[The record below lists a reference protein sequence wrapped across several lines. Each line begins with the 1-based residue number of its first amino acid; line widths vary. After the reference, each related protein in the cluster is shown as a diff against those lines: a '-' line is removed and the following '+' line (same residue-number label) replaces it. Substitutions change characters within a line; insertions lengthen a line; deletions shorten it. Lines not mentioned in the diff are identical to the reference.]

1 MADAQANIDINLNAS
16 QALATLRSLQAEI
29 SLFQQKMTKLNANA
43 NAQAVG
49 MQRNLLNSINSTG
62 QFSARMTTIASSTES
77 FTNAL
82 EKNKLSMGQYF
93 RYAGASSKNFSKLFR
108 TELDTVNK
116 VARERVKTLQTQYIK
131 MGRDASGSLKAIAIR
146 PLALDM
152 ESLATKTAIASQKQA
167 LFNQLIRQGSTNM
180 LNWGKNTQWAGRQ
193 LMVGFTIPLT
203 IFGTVASKAFMD
215 LEEQAIRFKRVYGE
229 LFTSQAETDK
239 MLASLKE
246 LGSEFTKYGVALK
259 DTMAMAAD
267 AAAMGKMGADLL
279 AQVSQASRLAVL
291 GGVGQQEALDTTIS
305 LTNTFGIAADKLSE
319 KIDFLNAVENQTVVS
334 IEDLTTAIPK
344 AGPVVKQL
352 GGDVEDLAFFL
363 TAMKEGGINASEG
376 ANALK
381 SGLASLIN
389 PSAKASE
396 MLAGFGINING
407 IVEAN
412 AGDIKGTV
420 IEFAKALD
428 TLDPLNRAR
437 AIEQLFGKFQ
447 FSRLSTLFQ
456 NVVAE
461 GNQASRVLKLTAS
474 STEELAILSQRE
486 LQRIEDSPLFKFRK
500 AWEDLTVALAPV
512 GEAFLKAVTPIMEF
526 GTKILNKFNDLS
538 DGGKQVVIGL
548 VATLGVIAPSVLMIV
563 GLFANGVANIIKFFA
578 AITQIGKG
586 SAGVRDLGTQTEY
599 MTQQQLEAQAV
610 AAALNQTH
618 TNLKQ
623 TFSSETAAVRVL
635 TAAYQ
640 EQVAAQRLLLGVPVR
655 GGRARGMSSGGVI
668 PKYANGI
675 FSVPG
680 PKGAGDVVPAML
692 SPGEAVIPAKQAQK
706 YGGFIKSMIADNVPG
721 FRSGYSYPGSKPIS
735 EANPIELAK
744 ANAAAAATEKELL
757 KMRKEGTAITNSEIE
772 SAKTINRSHRV
783 DLTGL
788 NKKDISLWDK
798 PGMWNPR
805 TGGENNLIGD
815 TVRKSPNNQKVLS
828 EYLKKTNASSKDIRS
843 IMDKTQKGIA
853 LSNREASI
861 QGKALRAIGK
871 DWSAG
876 KIPKKAM
883 SATFGKYAR
892 AVGVGQLAADKLP
905 QSDWTPAQKKAA
917 DRHVASLK
925 KSTNANEQNTK
936 TTQQATTEKK
946 KNTAAV
952 KKVTKTTTQ
961 AAKAAKKSATVV
973 PPVAPLGKP
982 APTGPITSTVG
993 KDGKTYY
1000 SQGGRR
1006 IPAPAPAPANAQA
1019 PKGRMGVGGI
1029 GMATMTAG
1037 MVAGMMPGEAGQK
1050 LAGPLMAGGM
1060 AMSLWPTLQPLIM
1073 TPIGALVAVIG
1084 ASVAAILVWNAR
1096 IKQSA
1101 KRGAEFA
1108 ESIGMTTKSVQTLS
1122 EFTGTVSAT
1131 ELRKKSKDNMLL
1143 GRQPFTADQL
1153 AFGQSFVETDQ
1164 GKQMIETVNRLQK
1177 EGRSSQEIGSTIAR
1191 NLTNAMLQGVLTE
1204 DQARGIVQALGQE
1217 LNDYSIPMNISGK
1230 LTELVGI
1237 DGVLLNKDPFQL
1249 SVEIQKDAMN
1259 DQAEMFGA
1267 TLAQIAGN
1275 NLGDF
1280 IDSKQAMWGSV
1291 IGGVTGAIVGGV
1303 AGAVTTG
1310 GLGTGAGAVVG
1321 GLGGATAGGGFGAA
1335 LAMEEKNTELR
1346 SMAINLGYDA
1356 LELGQQQLDSIDMQY
1371 SQQLN
1376 LVDQKIS
1383 QATTEAEINRLMSE
1397 RQSITDRYT
1406 EAQGKILDQNQQIV
1420 DSLVQQAELIG
1431 RKKFFDISKESALGM
1446 FPGME
1451 ALIGPAMD
1459 TALKMS
1465 ETKPAETSSVYDN
1478 GLPKYGTTG
1487 RAYSRYNVLGPKTSS
1502 GRGTLKGQAIANQA
1516 VEDKRNFAVQV
1527 TADFMGGNLS
1537 PFVFNDLI
1545 EAGSKDT
1552 AITRKYNV
1560 LAKEVGGA
1568 KTGQL
1573 VELLSHYGQGPGA
1586 EDTGSFKFAMNFA
1599 AKNVDKVDKVT
1610 EAIAILSGVDTA
1622 YGFEV
1627 DLSENGV
1634 EERLNEIMAGLE
1646 ILKDYPDM
1654 IDLSTV
1660 TKDAAG
1666 GNEIFQQFLDSYGD
1680 LENLG
1685 DVSKSF
1691 LIDFIATM
1699 NNPDLVSQYMAAT
1712 GQAAGGV
1719 ARQIESGSLTKG
1731 DMTTAIL
1738 KAQGKTPGTNAAA
1751 APVTDTSGG
1760 GTDSSWLDPI
1770 VQSQRDNLDLGQQ
1783 ITAGWDDSL
1792 AAIKNFSKGGVAAL
1806 GGLSGKL
1813 RSMKVPETM
1822 IKKILGMDA
1831 DEWEKRKGELF
1842 NLDENGAITSLNA
1855 AGEAVK
1861 QAMATTT
1868 IGNYVSGQKGLTASI
1883 GDQVSAYHK
1892 LVGAG
1897 MAAGDAYDMVQDKA
1911 LASAI
1916 ATTKSSADI
1925 AAAAQAATEAL
1936 KAQKELEDIKK
1947 EEQRRNAIRDA
1958 IKETNAE
1965 FEKQRKIIEYL
1976 NKNRSQYT
1984 NEQISAIMSD
1994 KNLRDLV
2001 LEPKIDKGALAKA
2014 LANAEQQANLE
2025 LSIKKLTVGGQSDVF
2040 RTGLQAAMSQFG
2052 AREQQIELNFKIK
2065 IADDSSLISSAQE
2078 QISKIEF
2085 QLDDY
2090 QAALQEIDWAEK
2102 EINDSYEK
2110 RFEALDKIAE
2120 ANDQIAAS
2128 QAKQLDLA
2136 DALSRGD
2143 IAAAAKAAQDM
2154 RAQQQEDALATQ
2166 RRMME
2171 SAQSAQIAMA
2181 RSTSGLTREELE
2193 AKILQLEKD
2202 RFAIEENTLEPAQE
2216 RIRLAELAK
2225 QQAIDGLE
2233 VLGKTRDAWDAIAN
2247 SVDLAQAN
2255 GYKFADA
2262 MREALNIVE
2271 TLISGYL
2278 NKPKPAKATAKKSS
2292 GGGGGSSA
2300 ATPTP
2305 TPTPPTPT
2313 GTPGTSTG
2321 TSGTSTGTSG
2331 TSYIP
2336 PVVAD
2341 RVPPTIAGGITDYAN
2356 SQRPRPTPAYIPP
2369 AGVPTII
2376 RSMGG
2381 VVNGYAM
2388 GGMIKRYNMGGKVMK
2403 YATGGY
2409 SMGSD
2414 TIPAMLTP
2422 GEFVVRRPAV
2432 NGFGVKN
2439 LEDINRGTYDSDSV
2453 YNYNLNVNV
2462 KSDAN
2467 PNEIA
2472 NTVMRSIKQVEGRRI
2487 RGNQL

>member
-973 PPVAPLGKP
+973 PPVKP

-993 KDGKTYY
+993 KDGRTYY

-1006 IPAPAPAPANAQA
+1006 IPAPAAGNGAPAAR
-1019 PKGRMGVGGI
+1019 GGMSMGKVGM
-1029 GMATMTAG
+1029 GMMAGG
-1037 MVAGMMPGEAGQK
+1037 MVASMLPGKAGEVGSQI
-1050 LAGPLMAGGM
+1050 AGPLMGIGM
-1060 AMSLWPTLQPLIM
+1060 LLSMLPG
-1073 TPIGALVAVIG
+1073 PIALA
-1084 ASVAAILVWNAR
+1084 VAAIGGLGYGIYKYIDSVNKAR
-1096 IKQSA
+1096 DAGIELANSMSSTSEKIK
-1101 KRGAEFA
+1101 
-1108 ESIGMTTKSVQTLS
+1108 SIS
-1122 EFTGTVSAT
+1122 EFTGTVGAT
-1131 ELRKKSKDNMLL
+1131 ELTQAQRDTRIQ
-1143 GRQPFTADQL
+1143 GIAPVADPK
-1153 AFGQSFVETDQ
+1153 FGQSFIESDA
-1164 GKQMIETVNRLQK
+1164 GKNLMDSVKNMQEAGMTVNDMTSALSNQ
-1177 EGRSSQEIGSTIAR
+1177 
-1191 NLTNAMLQGVLTE
+1191 LTNAMLQGVLTN
-1204 DQARGIVQALGQE
+1204 DQARSIVMAIGQQ
-1217 LNDYSIPMNISGK
+1217 LDDYSIPMKINA
-1230 LTELVGI
+1230 ELNQIVGVGGI
-1237 DGVLLNKDPFQL
+1237 NVQNDPFTVSTKLQENAINQQTEAFDRL
-1249 SVEIQKDAMN
+1249 INVQNNI
-1259 DQAEMFGA
+1259 
-1267 TLAQIAGN
+1267 AQDVTDKNMGRNMLITGISTA
-1275 NLGDF
+1275 
-1280 IDSKQAMWGSV
+1280 V
-1291 IGGVTGAIVGGV
+1291 GGIVG
-1303 AGAVTTG
+1303 AF
-1310 GLGTGAGAVVG
+1310 
-1321 GLGGATAGGGFGAA
+1321 AGGIGAAPGAA
-1335 LAMEEKNTELR
+1335 LGLAAGAGTSGILDQNEIDKAQAKAAGETI
-1346 SMAINLGYDA
+1346 AIGFNA
-1356 LELGQQQLDSIDMQY
+1356 LDLSQQQLDIIDQQY
-1371 SQQLN
+1371 NQRLAE
-1376 LVDQKIS
+1376 LTLAKDL
-1383 QATTEAEINRLMSE
+1383 ATTEEERQTIAGNIAILEKKASDSKADILSGNDEILNNLRSQAEI
-1397 RQSITDRYT
+1397 IG
-1406 EAQGKILDQNQQIV
+1406 GKEF
-1420 DSLVQQAELIG
+1420 S
-1431 RKKFFDISKESALGM
+1431 KISKDMVAARYEGTGLEALAGATSKRLSKTGDQGFFGNLFSGFNSKTADQQTTETNFRVSLEAALGAGQID
-1446 FPGME
+1446 FTTVE
-1451 ALIGPAMD
+1451 KLLD
-1459 TALKMS
+1459 L
-1465 ETKPAETSSVYDN
+1465 AETDDEI
-1478 GLPKYGTTG
+1478 
-1487 RAYSRYNVLGPKTSS
+1487 
-1502 GRGTLKGQAIANQA
+1502 AIAYNFMVDEVGLAETNQA
-1516 VEDKRNFAVQV
+1516 VALLDQAGVQPEKYAYTMDFLSKNPDEWKDNLDALAYLGTIPELYGFDIDVSGEEGAAKITAVNEAVDKLDSYPDVISKDMLIEGAENGNTVAATFLSQWDEIMGSATDVNKNMII
-1527 TADFMGGNLS
+1527 TFMTLMQGDA
-1537 PFVFNDLI
+1537 DLI
-1545 EAGSKDT
+1545 GAYVAAKGLSGKGAEQFAQSS
-1552 AITRKYNV
+1552 N
-1560 LAKEVGGA
+1560 AKEVATAYFLKQNAGGFNG
-1568 KTGQL
+1568 T
-1573 VELLSHYGQGPGA
+1573 GA
-1586 EDTGSFKFAMNFA
+1586 EVKPTD
-1599 AKNVDKVDKVT
+1599 
-1610 EAIAILSGVDTA
+1610 
-1622 YGFEV
+1622 
-1627 DLSENGV
+1627 
-1634 EERLNEIMAGLE
+1634 
-1646 ILKDYPDM
+1646 
-1654 IDLSTV
+1654 
-1660 TKDAAG
+1660 
-1666 GNEIFQQFLDSYGD
+1666 DS
-1680 LENLG
+1680 
-1685 DVSKSF
+1685 SS
-1691 LIDFIATM
+1691 
-1699 NNPDLVSQYMAAT
+1699 
-1712 GQAAGGV
+1712 
-1719 ARQIESGSLTKG
+1719 
-1731 DMTTAIL
+1731 
-1738 KAQGKTPGTNAAA
+1738 
-1751 APVTDTSGG
+1751 G